1 MATKKKAT
9 KTAKTAHGWV
19 LGRSYLIRT
28 VTHYIVGRL
37 VAVSP
42 HELWLEDAA
51 WVADTGRFAQALES
65 GALSE
70 VEPFPA
76 GAVAVGRGA
85 IADACAWPH
94 ALPRS
99 VK

>member
-1 MATKKKAT
+1 MATKKKT
-9 KTAKTAHGWV
+9 TKTAHGWR
-19 LGRSYLIRT
+19 LGRSYFVRT
-28 VTHYIVGRL
+28 VTHYTVGRL
-37 VAVSP
+37 VGVSP

-65 GALSE
+65 GVVSE

-76 GAVAVGRGA
+76 GTVAVGRGA
-85 IADACAWPH
+85 IVDACIWPH